1 MVLRVILSD
10 KYTCCWLFIPKV
22 YVNNWLTNR
31 ECARDVAASKSWLLI
46 ITRKKKKHSPL
57 HKLIASAGS
66 GSCWIS
72 CGWYSPGWLKSCCWV
87 HDNHEKCVHDYSVE
101 DCWWWPCVLS
111 PSVWLAECATALSEG
126 SSHGSWTLDNPG
138 TRRVITYPLTNIWGD
153 QPGHTFPAPGGRCS
167 WSGRAWPCSRCALLM
182 SLARR
187 LGMGQA
193 LVSKNSLSTTS
204 SRVERKSFRPFNHSL
219 GSWTIL

>member
-1 MVLRVILSD
+1 MCQGCSGI
-10 KYTCCWLFIPKV
+10 K
-22 YVNNWLTNR
+22 
-31 ECARDVAASKSWLLI
+31 ELI
-46 ITRKKKKHSPL
+46 IDHIKNEEKTL
-57 HKLIASAGS
+57 TASQVDCLS
-66 GSCWIS
+66 WI
-72 CGWYSPGWLKSCCWV
+72 WIVLNFLWMIFTWMILESCCWV
-87 HDNHEKCVHDYSVE
+87 HDNHEKCVHEYSIE

-138 TRRVITYPLTNIWGD
+138 TRRVISYPLTNIWGH
-153 QPGHTFPAPGGRCS
+153 QPGRTFPAPGGRCS

-219 GSWTIL
+219 GS